1 MVHYTCDM
9 CGKPLLA
16 GEDIRYVVKIEVYA
30 TCDSMDTD
38 DDLDEELWEMEDDDD
53 DDVDVDDDDDDEND
67 RMDGEELGDDRE
79 DEEYKTFR
87 FDLCHKC
94 HKKYLQDHLFL
105 KSWNRTR
112 FSEN

>member
-30 TCDSMDTD
+30 TCDSMDTE

-53 DDVDVDDDDDDEND
+53 DDVDDDEND
-67 RMDGEELGDDRE
+67 RVAGEELGDDRD

-94 HKKYLQDHLFL
+94 HKKYLQDPLFL